1 MLVSVIIPTFK
12 EGLEIESFLKRL
24 VRAFP
29 DWQTILVDGNSRDGT
44 VEQAH
49 LAGVDDVLECEPS
62 RGAQMKLGADYAKGK
77 LLLFLHADS
86 HLSEEAGAMLEGVAR
101 RGGKAWGAFR
111 LRHNIPEGAGFL
123 MRFLLGTADWRSK
136 GNRIPYGDQGIFCT
150 REAFEACGG
159 MPEQALMEDIE
170 FACRLRKVSAMIR
183 LPATLRGSGRRFLGR
198 PFRASLCWHSFPIL
212 YRLGVSPERLA
223 RWYGH
228 AR

>member
-1 MLVSVIIPTFK
+1 VLVSVIIPTFK

-86 HLSEEAGAMLEGVAR
+86 HLPEEAGAMLEGVAR

-123 MRFLLGTADWRSK
+123 MRFL
-136 GNRIPYGDQGIFCT
+136 
-150 REAFEACGG
+150 
-159 MPEQALMEDIE
+159 
-170 FACRLRKVSAMIR
+170 
-183 LPATLRGSGRRFLGR
+183 PATLRGSGRRFLGR
-198 PFRASLCWHSFPIL
+198 PFRSSLCWHSFPIL